1 MRVRMSSFWPA
12 FPMGILIA
20 MISSIVG
27 IGGGILWM
35 PFLLLILKLNP
46 EVSVLTSLMIQ
57 TIGMGSGSL
66 AYIRRQQVDFKLT
79 LLMLVVTVPGILAG
93 SCITRKISPA
103 HIELILG
110 LIAMTT
116 AFLFVSLN
124 HKYGDAG
131 LRRVEIAKAKP
142 YMPLLSLMS
151 VVSGL
156 LSVSIGE
163 WIIPLMHGKMNLRM
177 STAIATSITTIFGVC
192 LLASLTHVILG
203 SSPHWQTVTW
213 AAPGVLIGGQIGPR
227 ITGHIN
233 ERILKEIFIFLL
245 TLVGIHL
252 IYNAF

>member
-1 MRVRMSSFWPA
+1 MSSFWLA

-20 MISSIVG
+20 TVSSIVG

-35 PFLLLILKLNP
+35 PFLLLILKLKP
-46 EVSVLTSLMIQ
+46 EASVLTSLMIQ
-57 TIGMGSGSL
+57 SVGMGSGSL
-66 AYIRRQQVDFKLT
+66 AYIRRRQVDFKLT
-79 LLMLVVTVPGILAG
+79 LIMLAVTLPGILAG
-93 SCITRKISPA
+93 SCITGNVSPA
-103 HIELILG
+103 HLDLILG

-124 HKYGDAG
+124 HKYDDAG
-131 LRRVEIAKAKP
+131 LRRVEIVKAKP
-142 YMPLLSLMS
+142 YMPLISLMA
-151 VVSGL
+151 VVSGM

-177 STAIATSITTIFGVC
+177 NTAIATSITTIFGIC
-192 LLASLTHVILG
+192 LVGSLIHLILG
-203 SSPHWQTVTW
+203 STPHWQTIAW

-227 ITGHIN
+227 ITGYIN
-233 ERILKEIFIFLL
+233 ERMLKELFIFIL

>member
-1 MRVRMSSFWPA
+1 MSSFWPA

-20 MISSIVG
+20 MVASIVG

-35 PFLLLILKLNP
+35 PFLLLILKLEP
-46 EVSVLTSLMIQ
+46 ETSVLTSLMIQ
-57 TIGMGSGSL
+57 CIGMGSGSF
-66 AYIRRQQVDFKLT
+66 AYIRRRQVDFKLAS
-79 LLMLVVTVPGILAG
+79 LMLAVTVPGVLAG

-124 HKYGDAG
+124 HKYDDEG
-131 LRRVEIAKAKP
+131 LLRVEIAQAKP

-151 VVSGL
+151 IVSGM

-192 LLASLTHVILG
+192 LVGSLLHLMLG
-203 SSPHWQTVTW
+203 GNPHWQTIAW

-227 ITGHIN
+227 ITGYIN
-233 ERILKEIFIFLL
+233 ERMLKEIFTFIL